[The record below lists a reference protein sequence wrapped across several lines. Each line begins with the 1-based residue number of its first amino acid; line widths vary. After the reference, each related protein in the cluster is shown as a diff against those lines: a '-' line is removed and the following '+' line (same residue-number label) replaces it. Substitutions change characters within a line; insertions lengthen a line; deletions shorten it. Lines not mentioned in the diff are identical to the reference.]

1 VKPYPGGGSSL
12 RLTTVPLTSLLF
24 SMPLTK
30 DTVASS
36 AYREALDAGCSVAD
50 AETAYHI
57 AAEDIEPAADEDYG
71 PNDRLT
77 NDVY

>member
-1 VKPYPGGGSSL
+1 
-12 RLTTVPLTSLLF
+12 
-24 SMPLTK
+24 MPLTEN
-30 DTVASS
+30 TVASS

-71 PNDRLT
+71 PNDRIT